1 MQIESVFNLFSF
13 RIRRVVLPT
22 KGNKIIKEIRDVTKY
37 SRVGELNW
45 DKTRQ
50 FAAQA
55 EPNIR
60 VSQVK
65 LRVSS
70 QHIQDN
76 IRSD

>member
-1 MQIESVFNLFSF
+1 MQIESVFNLLFC
-13 RIRRVVLPT
+13 RTWRVVR
-22 KGNKIIKEIRDVTKY
+22 KRASRGGKIIKEIRDVTKY
-37 SRVGELNW
+37 SRIGELNW

-60 VSQVK
+60 VSQAK

-70 QHIQDN
+70 QLY
-76 IRSD
+76 